1 MKITETTRL
10 AELVRVYPWLLEEIT
25 RLDEKFRLLKTPL
38 GKIMMK
44 KATVAERSK
53 KSGMD
58 TSTLIQKIED
68 LIVEHA

>member
-10 AELVRVYPWLLEEIT
+10 AELVRVYPWLTDELT
-25 RLDEKFRLLKTPL
+25 HVTEKFRLLKTPV
-38 GKIMMK
+38 GKIMMQR
-44 KATVAERSK
+44 ATVAEMSK

-68 LIVEHA
+68 LIEEHA